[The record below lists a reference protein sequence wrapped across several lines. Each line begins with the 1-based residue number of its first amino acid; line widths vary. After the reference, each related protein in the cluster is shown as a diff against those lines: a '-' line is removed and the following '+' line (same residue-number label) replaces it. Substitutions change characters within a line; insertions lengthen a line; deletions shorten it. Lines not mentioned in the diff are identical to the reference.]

1 VTEVD
6 CEEISVV
13 EVLDGR
19 NMLFAADDVKLLLS
33 LFCCCCCLCMYCCV
47 NNELL
52 FLSGVGVHDTLEF
65 EEEEDNGGFVNPV
78 GGGG

>member
-1 VTEVD
+1 M
-6 CEEISVV
+6 IYLMNFWNL
-13 EVLDGR
+13 LD
-19 NMLFAADDVKLLLS
+19 V
-33 LFCCCCCLCMYCCV
+33 
-47 NNELL
+47 L